1 MKIPSIFA
9 SIGPP
14 EEEDDGGS
22 RVFARC
28 ESRWIDLSAVK
39 VLSVSEDLKEVGI
52 LIFRCPLCD
61 NIHNSNRK
69 A

>member
-14 EEEDDGGS
+14 DGEE
-22 RVFARC
+22 RTKVFARC
-28 ESRWIDLSAVK
+28 ESRWIDLRTVK
-39 VLSVSEDLKEVGI
+39 VLSISEDLESVGI

-61 NIHNSNRK
+61 NIHNSIRK
-69 A
+69 V